1 MCLSKKN
8 QFGTACYK
16 TWKMYLV
23 KKILKNNVSL
33 SEDIK
38 RIKNEIPE
46 ITDTSWKHTISMIL
60 N

>member
-1 MCLSKKN
+1 
-8 QFGTACYK
+8 
-16 TWKMYLV
+16 MYLV

-46 ITDTSWKHTISMIL
+46 ITDTS
-60 N
+60 